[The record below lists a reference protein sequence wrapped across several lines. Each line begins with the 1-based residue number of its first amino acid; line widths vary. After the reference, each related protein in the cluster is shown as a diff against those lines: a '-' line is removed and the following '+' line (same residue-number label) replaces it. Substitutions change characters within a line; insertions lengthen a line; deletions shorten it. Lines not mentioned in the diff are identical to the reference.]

1 MELKA
6 GTQKFTPHQAL
17 EHFFGYKQFRPGQE
31 IIINSIL
38 DKKDTLSFRPTGSG
52 KSICF
57 QIPALCFSGL
67 TIVVSPLISLM
78 ADQVQALKTKNIPA
92 TLLNS
97 SLSKVEL
104 NKRLQEIKQNRYKL
118 IYTAPERLLNKKFL
132 EVMTTCKI
140 SLVAIDEAHCVSM
153 WGHDFR
159 PSYQNIPSFIKLLP
173 NRPVLA
179 AFTATATQLIKQD
192 ILQLLGL
199 NQPNLFHESLLR
211 TNLQLNV
218 LHTGSPG
225 AKQVCLLKILKKH
238 SADCGIIY
246 TATRKQTLSL
256 SHFIN
261 QLNFNNCLSL
271 KKVRAYHGRMSS
283 EERAEVQEQFIQNKI
298 QLICATNAFG
308 MGVDKDNIRFVIH
321 YQLPGNLENYYQ
333 EVGRAGR
340 DGKQSYCYLLFKTKD
355 IGVQLALINNKNRSN
370 NNKQNHQQTKNSKKI
385 NKIKLKKLKLMI
397 KFAQNQTCLN
407 QELANYFEEKRNTAR
422 CDCGHCRQF
431 QLQLNHAEQ
440 ESLSKLQQHPIFSQ
454 MPQHLLLYLALLNP
468 ASTQDWLRI
477 PGIGNGLFKQI
488 TAEIDIL

>member
-1 MELKA
+1 MEA
-6 GTQKFTPHQAL
+6 RAETQEFSPYQAL
-17 EHFFGYKQFRPGQE
+17 KHFFGYEEFRPGQE
-31 IIINSIL
+31 VIINSIL

-57 QIPALCFSGL
+57 QIPALCFPGL

-78 ADQVQALKTKNIPA
+78 ADQVQALTAKNIPA

-97 SLSKVEL
+97 SLSRNEL
-104 NKRLQEIKQNRYKL
+104 NKRLQEIKQNHYKL
-118 IYTAPERLLNKKFL
+118 IYTAPERLLNEKFL
-132 EVMTTCKI
+132 EVITQCEV
-140 SLVAIDEAHCVSM
+140 SLAAIDEAHCVSM

-159 PSYQNIPSFIKLLP
+159 PSYQNIPRFIKHLP
-173 NRPVLA
+173 KRPVVA

-199 NQPNLFHESLLR
+199 NQPSFFHESLLR

-218 LHTGSPG
+218 LYTGSPG

-256 SHFIN
+256 SSFIN
-261 QLNFNNCLSL
+261 QLNFDHCLSL
-271 KKVRAYHGRMSS
+271 KKVKPYHGRMPG
-283 EERAEVQEQFIQNKI
+283 EDRAEVQEQFVQNQI
-298 QLICATNAFG
+298 RLICATNAFG

-333 EVGRAGR
+333 EIGRAGR
-340 DGKQSYCYLLFKTKD
+340 DGKQSCCYLLFDERD
-355 IGVQLALINNKNRSN
+355 IGVQRALISNKNRSN
-370 NNKQNHQQTKNSKKI
+370 NNKQNYQQTKNSKKI

-407 QELANYFEEKRNTAR
+407 QQLAEYFEETLDNSK
-422 CDCGHCRQF
+422 CDCGYCHQF
-431 QLQLNHAEQ
+431 QLQLNHKEQ
-440 ESLSKLQQHPIFSQ
+440 ESLAKLQQHPILSQ
-454 MPQHLLLYLALLNP
+454 VPQQLQLYLALLNP
-468 ASTQDWLRI
+468 ASTQDWQQI
-477 PGIGNGLFKQI
+477 PGIGSGLFEQLA
-488 TAEIDIL
+488 AEIDIL